1 MIIRAV
7 FLGVRFGLGFKL
19 LKCNKMYFP
28 GGGLEKFPLWFKD
41 KITTTYG
48 IRLDCGSAVFRE
60 YGLEYDLCGNL
71 VALRWLW
78 ND

>member
-48 IRLDCGSAVFRE
+48 IRLDCG
-60 YGLEYDLCGNL
+60 
-71 VALRWLW
+71 
-78 ND
+78 NDKDFKTIEKHFTLISL